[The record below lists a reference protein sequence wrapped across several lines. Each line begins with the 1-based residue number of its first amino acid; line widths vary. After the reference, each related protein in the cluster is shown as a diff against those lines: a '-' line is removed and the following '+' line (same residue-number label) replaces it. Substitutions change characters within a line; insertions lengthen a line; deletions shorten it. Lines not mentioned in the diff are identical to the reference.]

1 MTRTL
6 PCCFYPTTLV
16 LIDDDKNL
24 LDSIESRMINQFMVK
39 KFSSPV
45 EALKFFRSYEENPF
59 TKHCIQR
66 PERFHANIRHIQVDI
81 KNIYQALFDNSRF
94 NNISVIVSDY
104 SMPEMTGAQVFNELY
119 PLDCK
124 KIMFTGEASD
134 SEGLQ
139 AFNSGVI
146 DRFCRKS
153 APPTTMSVIFED
165 MQLRYF
171 QERSKLILEALQDS
185 EEPPP
190 HCMLNPELV
199 SPIFSLLKSKG
210 IMEFYLCSNEGVFLT
225 VTHDGKLSWLVI
237 HSADEIDTYTNMVSH
252 LHQDF
257 PSDFSEQLIE
267 DLNLCNKTLFFPRE
281 SDANIPLSSPEN
293 IEAWKKFVLPT
304 EKIFTSTS
312 HYYYAFA
319 DFDPK
324 HLAIKP
330 FLCFDKAA
338 S

>member
-1 MTRTL
+1 MMIRTL

-16 LIDDDKNL
+16 LIDDDQNL
-24 LDSIESRMINQFMVK
+24 LDSIESRMSSTFFVK

-45 EALKFFRSYEENPF
+45 EALKFFRSYEEHPF
-59 TKHCIQR
+59 SKNCIQHS
-66 PERFHANIRHIQVDI
+66 ERFHANIRHIQVEIRDI
-81 KNIYQALFDNSRF
+81 HQHLFEKSRF
-94 NNISVIVSDY
+94 HNISVIVSDY

-134 SEGLQ
+134 TEGLK

-153 APPTTMSVIFED
+153 DSPATMAFIFED

-171 QERSKLILEALQDS
+171 QERSKPIVEALEKSD
-185 EEPPP
+185 EPPP

-199 SPIFSLLKSKG
+199 SPIMSQLKNRG
-210 IMEFYLCSNEGVFLT
+210 IREYYLYNNDGVFLT
-225 VTHDGKLSWLVI
+225 VTHDGKLGWMVI
-237 HSADEIDTYTNMVSH
+237 HSADEIDTYYNMVSH

-257 PSDFSEQLIE
+257 PSEFSEELIE

-281 SDANIPLSSPEN
+281 ADANTPLDSFEN
-293 IEAWKKFVLPT
+293 IEIWKNFVLPT
-304 EKIFTSTS
+304 TKIFTSTAN
-312 HYYYAFA
+312 YYYAFT

-324 HLAIKP
+324 HLPIKP
-330 FLCFDKAA
+330 FVCFDKA
-338 S
+338 